1 VSYVLPKSFKDKY
14 FLTRGVKMEGEEIIA
29 RGKLENTSVVI
40 EGEISVKLYNQGY
53 YGELICNEKLVLNS
67 VEALILLERNKIKV
81 IDNNG
86 KEYTF
91 NELMRY
97 LEKKDRNIWI
107 KYIVYRD
114 LRSRGY
120 IVRSGPGDVAEYRLY
135 ERGAK
140 LGQDVAKYL
149 IGIVEEGRPFSLT
162 ELDKITKAARSLGKE
177 LILAIVDRQGD
188 ITYYKVSRLEL

>member
-1 VSYVLPKSFKDKY
+1 
-14 FLTRGVKMEGEEIIA
+14 MEGEEIIA
-29 RGKLENTSVVI
+29 CGKLKNTSVVI

-53 YGELICNEKLVLNS
+53 YGELICNEKLVLNP

-140 LGQDVAKYL
+140 IGQDVAKYL

>member
-1 VSYVLPKSFKDKY
+1 
-14 FLTRGVKMEGEEIIA
+14 MEGEEIVA
-29 RGKLENTSVVI
+29 HGKLENASVVI
-40 EGEISVKLYNQGY
+40 EGEISSKLYNQGY
-53 YGELICNEKLVLNS
+53 YGELICNEKLVLNP
-67 VEALILLERNKIKV
+67 VEALILLERNRIKV

-97 LEKKDRNIWI
+97 LEKKDKNIWI

-120 IVRSGPGDVAEYRLY
+120 IVRLGPGDIAEYRLY

-140 LGQDVAKYL
+140 IGRDVAKYL
-149 IGIVEEGRPFSLT
+149 IGIVQEGKPFSLT
-162 ELDKITKAARSLGKE
+162 ELDKITKASRSLGKE

>member
-1 VSYVLPKSFKDKY
+1 
-14 FLTRGVKMEGEEIIA
+14 MEEEEVIA
-29 RGKLENTSVVI
+29 RGKLEDTSVVI
-40 EGEISVKLYNQGY
+40 EGEISAKIYNQGY
-53 YGELICNEKLVLNS
+53 YGELISNEKLILNP

-81 IDNNG
+81 IDDDG

-91 NELMRY
+91 NELMRH
-97 LEKKDRNIWI
+97 LEKRDRNIWV

-120 IVRSGPGDVAEYRLY
+120 VVRSGPGEVAEYRLY

-140 LGQDVAKYL
+140 VGRDVAKYL
-149 IGIVEEGRPFSLT
+149 IGIVEEGKPFSLT

>member
-1 VSYVLPKSFKDKY
+1 
-14 FLTRGVKMEGEEIIA
+14 MEEEEIVA
-29 RGKLENTSVVI
+29 YGKLTDTSVII
-40 EGEISVKLYNQGY
+40 EGKDVTKLYNQGY
-53 YGELICNEKLVLNS
+53 YGELASDEKLVLNP
-67 VEALILLERNKIKV
+67 VEALVLLERNKIKV
-81 IDNNG
+81 VDNDG

-91 NELMRY
+91 NELMQY
-97 LEKKDRNIWI
+97 LKRVDKEIWI

-120 IVRSGPGDVAEYRLY
+120 IVRLGPGEIAEYRLY

-140 LGQDVAKYL
+140 VGQDVAKYL
-149 IGIVEEGRPFSLT
+149 VGIVEEGKPFSLT
-162 ELDKITKAARSLGKE
+162 ELDKITKAARSMGKE